1 MKKIILNFTLIILI
15 ILFAFVSGC
24 KSMPLEVKT
33 PSLSLTDKGVF
44 TSSELVDFFMSVNP
58 DGNSEKVARLAKLYI
73 KECNDEGINS
83 DCAFIQMCLE
93 TGFLRF
99 GNLVKE
105 EMNNFCGLGAINAE
119 QPGLSFATEELGV
132 RAHVQH
138 LHAYGSTEPLKKQ
151 CIDPRYK
158 YVSPRG
164 KAPTIHG
171 LAGTWAAD
179 KEYGVKLENLLLR
192 LANKN

>member
-1 MKKIILNFTLIILI
+1 MRKIILNLTLITFIF
-15 ILFAFVSGC
+15 LFTVMTGC
-24 KSMPLEVKT
+24 KTMPLEVKT
-33 PSLSLTDKGVF
+33 PSISLTDKGVF
-44 TSSELVDFFMSVNP
+44 SSSELVDFFMSVNP
-58 DGNSEKVARLAKLYI
+58 EGDVKKVERLAKLYI

-105 EMNNFCGLGAINAE
+105 EMNNFCGLGAINQE

-138 LHAYGSTEPLKKQ
+138 LHAYGSTQSLKKD